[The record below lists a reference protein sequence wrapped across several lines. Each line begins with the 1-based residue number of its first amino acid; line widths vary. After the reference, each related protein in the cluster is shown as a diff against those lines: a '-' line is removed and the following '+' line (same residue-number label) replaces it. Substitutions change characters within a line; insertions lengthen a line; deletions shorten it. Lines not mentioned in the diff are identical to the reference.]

1 MTRKTRL
8 WIGVTLFAVL
18 VANYAFIGVPLF
30 KKALSIDSRYKATM
44 IRQLKSANSE
54 EEYLLDIFR
63 RERSVVARNILVL
76 NTVSLSFLII
86 IGSWTAFG
94 LIFRKGK

>member
-1 MTRKTRL
+1 MSRTSRM
-8 WIGVTLFAVL
+8 WIGITLFAVL
-18 VANYAFIGVPLF
+18 LINYVIIGFPLF
-30 KKALSIDSRYKATM
+30 KKASSIDSRYKSTM
-44 IRQLKSANSE
+44 IRQLKSASSE

-63 RERSVVARNILVL
+63 RERSAVARNILVL